1 MPDIITLVNN
11 IYAYQKGV
19 QAINITL
26 MVSTVKF
33 SGTKYLNISNR
44 NYYCIFLTKLIK
56 LPLIIFRIRIN

>member
-26 MVSTVKF
+26 MVSTVKLQE
-33 SGTKYLNISNR
+33 LNISNG
-44 NYYCIFLTKLIK
+44 N
-56 LPLIIFRIRIN
+56 